1 MSKPLWHVIED
12 PAYIINLYAGVVI
25 TLMLIGAVVIYVLTQ
40 SIIDA
45 AFTSLPPIF
54 IALIMIA
61 AKRVIKRNEVI
72 MYPDKF
78 IALRGSERIELP
90 IYEITRVRVRPVI
103 NTVRVINM
111 RLIPISSIP
120 RLNTWSVTFISGDR
134 EIVKVWINESE
145 LDKLR
150 AVIRKLCNERLICI
164 NIENAMSI

>member
-12 PAYIINLYAGVVI
+12 PAYIINLYAGIVI

-45 AFTSLPPIF
+45 ALTSLPPIF

-61 AKRVIKRNEVI
+61 AKGVIKRNEVI
-72 MYPDKF
+72 MYPDKL
-78 IALRGSERIELP
+78 IALKGSERIELP

-120 RLNTWSVTFISGDR
+120 RFNTWSVTFISGDR
-134 EIVKVWINESE
+134 EIVKVWISESE

-150 AVIRKLCNERLICI
+150 AVIRRLCNERLICI
-164 NIENAMSI
+164 NIESAMSI